1 MSQDLNN
8 TSPLKDVSGSADNC
22 LKSTTW
28 FMAAELQIRNT
39 KLSKEES
46 LKGTNY
52 DNWMPFYIL
61 PTYLD

>member
-39 KLSKEES
+39 KWSKEES

-52 DNWMPFYIL
+52 
-61 PTYLD
+61 